1 MIMPLTY
8 EYDDYDDDH
17 DDDDNDND
25 YDNDDVDDD
34 VDVLIVIF
42 TISDLSFCIPPRNGR
57 SLESLAVSSMGA
69 SNWNRQTAA
78 AISGSKS

>member
-25 YDNDDVDDD
+25 NDYDNDD